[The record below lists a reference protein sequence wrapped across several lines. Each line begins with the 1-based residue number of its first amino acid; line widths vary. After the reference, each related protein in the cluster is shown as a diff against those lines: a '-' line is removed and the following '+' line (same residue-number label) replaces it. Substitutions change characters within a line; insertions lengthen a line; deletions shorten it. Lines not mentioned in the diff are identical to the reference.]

1 MHSTETK
8 LTELVRRLKEFAAA
22 NLECVILF
30 GSAAR
35 GDFHEGHSDLNVVCI
50 LRSLGVEELGRIAP
64 VVKWWRVEQKEP
76 APLFFTE
83 EELKDAA
90 NVFAIE
96 ILDMK
101 HGRRVLHGADVVA
114 KIEVPMNLHRLQI
127 EHDLRTTLLK
137 LRQHYLRAPG
147 DAKELAPILRKSFSG
162 VLTLLRHVVIAFG
175 EEPPVAAHDIVARA
189 AALTGSSMTAFDAIL
204 KLRETGESHGEIV
217 PVYGAYLKALEK
229 TLDALEHHFPKR
241 EWRRVKNAHS

>member
-1 MHSTETK
+1 M
-8 LTELVRRLKEFAAA
+8 
-22 NLECVILF
+22 
-30 GSAAR
+30 
-35 GDFHEGHSDLNVVCI
+35 VCI
-50 LRSLGVEELGRIAP
+50 LRSLSVEELGRLAL
-64 VVKWWRVEQKEP
+64 VVKWWCVEQKEP
-76 APLFFTE
+76 APLFLTKD
-83 EELKDAA
+83 ELRDAA

-101 HGRRVLHGADVVA
+101 RGRRILYGSDIVAD
-114 KIEVPMNLHRLQI
+114 IEVPLNLHRVQI
-127 EHDLRTTLLK
+127 EHDLRTILLK

-147 DAKELAPILRKSFSG
+147 NAKELAPILRKSFSG

-189 AALTGSSMTAFDAIL
+189 AALTGSGMTAFDAIL
-204 KLRETGESHGEIV
+204 KLRETGEFHDEIV
-217 PVYGAYLKALEK
+217 PAYGAYLKALEK